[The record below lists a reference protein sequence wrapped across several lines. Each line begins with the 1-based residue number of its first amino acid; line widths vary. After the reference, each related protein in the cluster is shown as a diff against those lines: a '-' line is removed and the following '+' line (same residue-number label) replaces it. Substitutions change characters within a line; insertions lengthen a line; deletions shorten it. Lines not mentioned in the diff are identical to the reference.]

1 MRQHPLVSEPSSS
14 LPEKARGA
22 AHSQAV
28 ENREPTVVRGGLTWW
43 QLSDLHW
50 PADPSMELQRYI
62 DNLLRHLRESVATS
76 GCPNFAVFTGDIA
89 YSGQSK
95 EYDSVGER
103 LMAPLR
109 ELLGDEVP
117 MLFVPGNHDMDRDE
131 ALIKQSR
138 LVTDLAD
145 PAAVDAFL
153 GNPRNRA
160 NFADP
165 FRSYSDFVA
174 QWGPAGTDDAYRW
187 THTFTA
193 AGRKLTVLGLNS
205 AWAGFYHATD
215 AVTESDRGRLLLSI
229 DQAPEPAE
237 DADFTFFAQHHPF
250 EWLNEDIC
258 DPAVQSLR
266 RNYQVGLFGH
276 VHSPRELG
284 QLSSPHSTVLRI
296 PSMLLFGRP
305 HGDDSA
311 RYPRGYSVGAV
322 EVATGECCVRY
333 FKYDSVYSQS
343 FKEFTDVYADDGK
356 PPTAVLKPR
365 RAGAE
370 SAARTGTGARFRF
383 NDALP
388 EIARLRERVP
398 ELTDC
403 DRDVRHGLDILQASV
418 ELVDRHDGLTPYLLD
433 SPSFAFAYVLAELS
447 VVRAH
452 AAGGV
457 QAQADFRVASW
468 LKDDA
473 ARLLG
478 AVPTGA
484 PDLEELLRVVD
495 HVSVAEP
502 SRIRTVGDLRRAPV
516 AMAFAYL
523 WGLAR
528 LAQLLDNPGLI
539 DGTGTVDQAGRNV
552 LSVHEAPNGGDVLVF
567 DLATT
572 ERRTFHLA
580 SEALHAVRRYFTELD
595 DLWRKWQLIHPLLRF
610 ELDTPNWADRSVNHH
625 EIRVDPRPVT
635 EILMGRALYGDR
647 QHVWLRELI
656 QNALDAT
663 AMRAKS
669 GEAGYTPAVHVERRS
684 EHVVV
689 IRDNGIGMTYQQVV
703 NQLSVLG
710 RSGWRSSAEAQ
721 QPADMPAFF
730 GRFGIGFASVFSAAA
745 AVDVRTRTLGNR
757 PVDGVLVQFTAPD
770 RPFYTDFTT
779 CDIGTEITV
788 TLTEP
793 IKASQFKAA
802 LQDLFAYLPGFLHAS
817 PAPGIPNS
825 LTTFSAVRRHG
836 SELGRWDVLTRE
848 GRAQVGAHEAGF
860 KVELLHDPQPHRG
873 RSGRDTKEP
882 NFIAIGF
889 TSLTFS
895 ADGVRISERKTLR
908 PSKTSDLDRYR
919 ATEHDLNLS
928 GLYLTIDFARDHA
941 PVLASR
947 NELGAPDELQDEI
960 EQLLIKE
967 LVNLVPDL
975 VRAAVASARRRED
988 RRRAVVQALS
998 DVFRPNDRFSRN
1010 TTFHHIPELD
1020 RACTQAYLANCPVLV
1035 ASADGTMRHLS
1046 LSEVDPR
1053 VCSVVVAKGLTETPV
1068 FPAFVRAEQ
1077 IDQWL
1082 VAMDN
1087 REIILVNQAW
1097 PHDASLKTVDSA
1109 SQLTENFQAV
1119 LPESRTGN
1127 LWRLLRSDYALSE
1140 STAFGPS
1147 LSLPLPQQRGARSVT
1162 RAQGIERRRAA
1173 TSMNDRPRVFLNL
1186 AHPVIRALEASVSRS
1201 DREPSAERAVTA
1213 ILDSLCEQVI
1223 DEDRITVRRSRW
1235 RMTQEELARLTGGD
1249 FTHLAVEDL

>member
-1 MRQHPLVSEPSSS
+1 MVQ
-14 LPEKARGA
+14 G
-22 AHSQAV
+22 Q
-28 ENREPTVVRGGLTWW
+28 LTWW

-50 PADPSMELQRYI
+50 PAHPSTELKRYI
-62 DNLLRHLRESVATS
+62 DNLLQHLRKSMAVS
-76 GCPNFAVFTGDIA
+76 GRPDFTVFTGDIA
-89 YSGQSK
+89 FSGQSK
-95 EYDSVGER
+95 EYDSVSEH
-103 LMAPLR
+103 LIAPLR
-109 ELLGDEVP
+109 ELLGEDVP
-117 MLFVPGNHDMDRDE
+117 LLFVPGNHDMDRAE

-145 PAAVDAFL
+145 PAAVDAFV

-174 QWGPAGTDDAYRW
+174 QWGPTGTDDAYRW
-187 THTFTA
+187 THTITA
-193 AGRKLTVLGLNS
+193 AGHKLAVLGLNS
-205 AWAGFYHATD
+205 AWAGFYHTTD
-215 AVTESDRGRLLLSI
+215 APTESDRGRLLLSI
-229 DQAPEPAE
+229 DQTPKPAE
-237 DADFTFFAQHHPF
+237 DADFTLFAQHHPF

-284 QLSSPHSTVLRI
+284 QLSSPHSIVLRI

-311 RYPRGYSVGAV
+311 RYPRGYSVGAIN
-322 EVATGECCVRY
+322 VATSECRVRY
-333 FKYDSVYSQS
+333 FKYDSVYSDS
-343 FKEFTDVYADDGK
+343 FKEFTDVYSNDGK

-365 RAGAE
+365 RQGGE
-370 SAARTGTGARFRF
+370 SAPWTGTAPRSRFG
-383 NDALP
+383 DHLP
-388 EIARLRERVP
+388 AIARLRKQVP

-403 DRDVRHGLDILQASV
+403 DWEVRHGLDMLQAAV
-418 ELVDRHDGLTPYLLD
+418 ELIDRHDGLAPYLLD
-433 SPSFAFAYVLAELS
+433 GPSFAFAYVLAELS

-452 AAGGV
+452 LAGGV
-457 QAQADFRVASW
+457 QAQADFSVASR
-468 LKDDA
+468 LKEDA
-473 ARLLG
+473 ARLAGTVLAG
-478 AVPTGA
+478 PL
-484 PDLEELLRVVD
+484 DLTELLQVVD

-502 SRIRTVGDLRRAPV
+502 SRIRTVGDLRRAP
-516 AMAFAYL
+516 AAKAFAYL

-528 LAQLLDNPGLI
+528 LAQLLDSPGLI
-539 DGTGTVDQAGRNV
+539 DGTGTPGQRGRNL
-552 LSVHEAPNGGDVLVF
+552 LSVHEAPNGSDVLVF
-567 DLATT
+567 ALAAT
-572 ERRTFHLA
+572 ERHTFHLA
-580 SEALHAVRRYFTELD
+580 SEALHSVRRYFTELD

-610 ELDTPNWADRSVNHH
+610 ELDTPNWVGRSVNHH

-656 QNALDAT
+656 QNAVDAT
-663 AMRAKS
+663 AMRSKS

-684 EHVVV
+684 EYVVV

-721 QPADMPAFF
+721 QPADIPAFF

-745 AVDVRTRTLGNR
+745 AVNVRTRTSGSR

-788 TLTEP
+788 TLTVP
-793 IKASQFKAA
+793 LKASQFKAA
-802 LQDLFAYLPGFLHAS
+802 LQDLFAYVPDFLHAS
-817 PAPGIPNS
+817 PAPGIPSS
-825 LTTFSAVRRHG
+825 LATFSAVRRHG
-836 SELGRWDVLTRE
+836 SKLAGWDSLTRA
-848 GRAQVGAHEAGF
+848 GRAQLGAHEVGF
-860 KVELLHDPQPHRG
+860 KVELPYDPRPHR
-873 RSGRDTKEP
+873 RKSGRHAEKPDF
-882 NFIAIGF
+882 NAIGF
-889 TSLTFS
+889 TSLTLS
-895 ADGVRISERKTLR
+895 SDGVRISERKGLR
-908 PSKTSDLDRYR
+908 PSKNGDSARYHATS
-919 ATEHDLNLS
+919 HDLNLS
-928 GLYLTIDFARDHA
+928 GLYLTIDFARDHT

-947 NELGAPDELQDEI
+947 NELRAAEELQDEI
-960 EQLLIKE
+960 EQLLVKE
-967 LVNLVPDL
+967 LVHLVPDL
-975 VRAAVASARRRED
+975 VRAAVANARRPED
-988 RRRAVVQALS
+988 RRRALVQTLI
-998 DVFRPNDRFSRN
+998 DVFRAKSPLRWD
-1010 TTFHHIPELD
+1010 TTFHHIPELE
-1020 RACTQAYLANCPVLV
+1020 RACAQAYLANCPVLV
-1035 ASADGTMRHLS
+1035 ESANGSVHHLP

-1053 VCSVVVAKGLTETPV
+1053 VCSIVVAKGLTETSV

-1082 VAMDN
+1082 VAMHSG
-1087 REIILVNQAW
+1087 EIALLERAW
-1097 PHDASLKTVDSA
+1097 PHDVSLKTVSSA

-1119 LPESRTGN
+1119 LPESRTGS

-1162 RAQGIERRRAA
+1162 RVQGIERRRAE
-1173 TSMNDRPRVFLNL
+1173 TSTTERPRVFLNS
-1186 AHPVIRALEASVSRS
+1186 AHPVIRALEEYVGRV
-1201 DREPSAERAVTA
+1201 DRESSVDAAVTE
-1213 ILDSLCEQVI
+1213 ILDNLCEQVI
-1223 DEDRITVRRSRW
+1223 DETRITMKRSRW
-1235 RMTQEELARLTGGD
+1235 RMIQEKMARLTGGD